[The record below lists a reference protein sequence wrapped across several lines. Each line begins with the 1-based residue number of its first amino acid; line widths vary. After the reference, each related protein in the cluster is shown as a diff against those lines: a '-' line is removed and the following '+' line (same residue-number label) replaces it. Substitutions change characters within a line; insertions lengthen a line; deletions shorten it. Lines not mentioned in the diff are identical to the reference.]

1 VPPEGVTTTRL
12 GVGTPERQVSLTDAL
27 GLRAFGA
34 RLLTLQPRQR
44 NRVHRHR
51 RQEELYVVVDGE
63 LTIAF
68 EGGEELTLQRD
79 EVALVR
85 PDVRRQLMNRGTEPV
100 SVLAVGGA
108 GEHEGG
114 DGEAFT
120 DWSSD
125 EPHPPPE
132 VPIPEDLPE

>member
-1 VPPEGVTTTRL
+1 MPPQGVTTTRL
-12 GVGTPERQVSLTDAL
+12 DLGTPERQVSLSDAL

-34 RLLTLQPRQR
+34 RFLTLQPRQR

-68 EGGEELTLQRD
+68 EGGEMLTLRRD

-85 PDVRRQLMNRGTEPV
+85 PEVRRQLMNLGAEPV
-100 SVLAVGGA
+100 SVLAIGGA
-108 GEHEGG
+108 GEHELG
-114 DGEAFT
+114 DGEAFV

-125 EPHPPPE
+125 EPKPPPD
-132 VPIPEDLPE
+132 VPIPEDLPA